1 MAVNTERTFAF
12 AAASLASWEYHERA
26 KNQTV
31 ARIAKT
37 VTTTMSSASV
47 NQENFF
53 EAAARRILPTREE
66 TESESGTSAE
76 FLKWRMFA
84 WKTKY
89 GVAHDATPYRTHI
102 KCSND

>member
-1 MAVNTERTFAF
+1 MAVSTDRTFAF
-12 AAASLASWEYHERA
+12 AAASLASCEYHERA
-26 KNQTV
+26 KKPTV
-31 ARIAKT
+31 ASIART

-66 TESESGTSAE
+66 TESESGIPAE
-76 FLKWRMFA
+76 FLKWRMLV

-89 GVAHDATPYRTHI
+89 GVAHDATPYCTHI
-102 KCSND
+102 KSPDD